1 MVKLEDK
8 GRASTQNIKHE
19 TEGQEGIDVLL
30 NITFELSFEEGLQVD
45 MFRKMLY
52 FSGFSK
58 TKAAL

>member
-1 MVKLEDK
+1 M
-8 GRASTQNIKHE
+8 QNIKHG

-30 NITFELSFEEGLQVD
+30 NITVYFEEGLQVD
-45 MFRKMLY
+45 MFCKMLY